1 MIYETV
7 ILGAGESGIGA
18 GLLAKAKGLNP
29 FVSELKSIEQ
39 SRKEEL
45 VAAGIPFEEGYHS
58 ADIILQ
64 AGLIIKS
71 PGIPDDVALL
81 KKARNAGISIIN
93 ELEFAFRYTKA
104 KIIAITGTNGKTT
117 TTLLTYHL
125 LKTAGLK
132 VGLAGNVGYSLGQQV
147 IKDEFD
153 YYVVEVSSFQL
164 DGMYE
169 FKANI
174 AILLNITPDHLDR
187 YGNKIENYIQS
198 KFRITQNMNSD
209 DSFVYFD
216 DDTTIHNNLN
226 RKSGKARDFPLS
238 LNQQS
243 TCPGHLKGDDLILS
257 VGEDSIRISRSIL
270 PLIGKHNIVNSMAA
284 MLAAKIIGISKEF
297 IIGGLQTF
305 KNAPH
310 RLEKVAQIHGVE
322 YINDSKATNVD
333 AVYYALDGIDT
344 SIIWI
349 AGGIDKGNDYG
360 LISELVGQKVKALIC
375 LGKNNEPLTSYFND
389 KVKTIIETQ
398 DIRQALETSQMLANS
413 GDTVLL
419 SPACSSFDLFNNYEH
434 RGDRFKEE
442 VMHLKSQNGHKKEVA
457 L

>member
-1 MIYETV
+1 
-7 ILGAGESGIGA
+7 LGAGESGIGA
-18 GLLAKAKGLNP
+18 ALLAKAKGRSP
-29 FVSELKSIEQ
+29 FVSELKSIER
-39 SRKEEL
+39 SKKREL
-45 VAAGIPFEEGYHS
+45 VAAEIPFEEGCHS
-58 ADIILQ
+58 ADIVFQ
-64 AGLIIKS
+64 ASLIIKS
-71 PGIPDDVALL
+71 PGIPDNVPLL
-81 KKARNAGISIIN
+81 NDAREAGILIIN
-93 ELEFAFRYTKA
+93 ELDFASRYSKA

-125 LKTAGLK
+125 LKTAGHN
-132 VGLAGNVGYSLGQQV
+132 VGLAGNIGYSLARQV

-164 DGMYE
+164 DGMYK

-187 YGNKIENYIQS
+187 YGNTIENYIQS
-198 KFRITQNMNSD
+198 KFRITQNMATE
-209 DSFVYFD
+209 DSFIYFD
-216 DDTTIHNNLN
+216 DDDAIHNNLN
-226 RKSGKARDFPLS
+226 KISGKAQAYPLS
-238 LNQQS
+238 LIGQS
-243 TCPGHLKGDDLILS
+243 TFGGYLDEEFLVLS
-257 VGEDSIRISRSIL
+257 DAEISIKISKNIL

-284 MLAAKIIGISKEF
+284 ILAAKIIGIDTEL
-297 IIGGLQTF
+297 IAHGLQTF

-310 RLEKVAQIHGVE
+310 RLDKVAQIHGVE

-344 SIIWI
+344 PIIWI
-349 AGGIDKGNDYG
+349 AGGIDKGNDYT

-375 LGKNNEPLTSYFND
+375 LGKNNEPLTSFFND
-389 KVKTIIETQ
+389 KVKPIIETQ
-398 DIRQALETSQMLANS
+398 DIRHALETAQMLANS

-442 VMHLKSQNGHKKEVA
+442 VMQLKSQNGHKKEVA